1 MCPAAR
7 KWWIVDAYGL
17 WDENWCRSAASVFP
31 AGWLTLIHILG
42 NEKRF
47 SVWVFFLNAKGRFLR
62 DSLWLCNSQGH
73 WKSTS
78 DSRVC

>member
-1 MCPAAR
+1 MALHDGGGGGGGPAAR

-47 SVWVFFLNAKGRFLR
+47 SVWVFF
-62 DSLWLCNSQGH
+62 
-73 WKSTS
+73 
-78 DSRVC
+78 